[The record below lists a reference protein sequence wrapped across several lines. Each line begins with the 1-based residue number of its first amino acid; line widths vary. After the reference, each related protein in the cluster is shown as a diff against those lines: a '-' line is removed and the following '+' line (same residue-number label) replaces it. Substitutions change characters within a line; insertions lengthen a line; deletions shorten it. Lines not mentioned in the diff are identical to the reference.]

1 MSALAVN
8 TQRFQL
14 VQDIRGDDADD
25 TALLLGMAR
34 TAREYITSF
43 GWCPPIDAMYLAH
56 GVGGV
61 VAVFF
66 VEFPRK
72 INGTDDKLWIVI
84 GNLPSA
90 YLVVE
95 PDDSPGDA
103 LERYCGIMEDWIA
116 AVRDGG
122 DLSGVYPISA
132 EPSRENAD
140 LLERRV
146 AFLLAEIIPRMT
158 QPGW

>member
-1 MSALAVN
+1 MN

-14 VQDIRGDDADD
+14 VPDIRGDDAAD
-25 TALLLGMAR
+25 TALLLDMAR
-34 TAREYITSF
+34 TAREYIMSF
-43 GWCPPIDAMYLAH
+43 AWCPPINVMYLAH

-61 VAVFF
+61 VAIFF

-72 INGTDDKLWIVI
+72 ISGTDDKLWIVV
-84 GNLPSA
+84 GDLPSA

-116 AVRDGG
+116 AVRDGA
-122 DLSGVYPISA
+122 DLNNVYPVTA

-158 QPGW
+158 QPGQ

>member
-1 MSALAVN
+1 MN

-14 VQDIRGDDADD
+14 VPDISGDDADD
-25 TALLLGMAR
+25 TASLLDMAR
-34 TAREYITSF
+34 SAREYISSF
-43 GWCPPIDAMYLAH
+43 AWCPPLKAMYLAH

-61 VAVFF
+61 AAIFF

-72 INGTDDKLWIVI
+72 ITGTDDKLWIVV
-84 GNLPSA
+84 GDLPSA

-95 PDDSPGDA
+95 PEDSPSDA

-116 AVRDGG
+116 AVRDGA
-122 DLSGVYPISA
+122 DLHGIYPVSA
-132 EPSRENAD
+132 EPTRGNAD

-158 QPGW
+158 QPSQ